1 MKTAAVIV
9 LAFVLG
15 CAVKSDVI
23 LTDRMLRTYLIDPNA
38 PGLRYPYKMCVK
50 YGWFGKCKEEKYVDE
65 KYDFTKPEVRKEFI
79 DMNVV
84 CKVKNKKL
92 KP

>member
-1 MKTAAVIV
+1 MKTASIVV

-15 CAVKSDVI
+15 CAVKSDI
-23 LTDRMLRTYLIDPNA
+23 LITDRMLRTYLVDPNG
-38 PGLRYPYKMCVK
+38 PGLHYPYKMCIK
-50 YGWFGKCKEEKYVDE
+50 YGWFGKCKEEKRVDE
-65 KYDFTKPEVRKEFI
+65 QYDFTKPEVRKEFI

-84 CKVKNKKL
+84 CRVESKKL